1 MNEILMSAT
10 INPDIRTGLIMK
22 INDKITPKTANV
34 SSHPHPLA
42 PFLCSST
49 APPIPQIDWNITQ
62 NPTKYEST
70 IAITSGDIDIR
81 MIPNNKS
88 IIPLTKVHPQPL
100 SVFLFDT
107 ANIISK
113 TPLTK
118 KVTENTIDNAVIVVH
133 GDVKHQIP
141 SIIASSPINN
151 ETHQYL
157 TACFT
162 E

>member
-10 INPDIRTGLIMK
+10 INPDVKTGLIMK
-22 INDKITPKTANV
+22 INDRITPKTANV
-34 SSHPHPLA
+34 SNHPHPLA

-118 KVTENTIDNAVIVVH
+118 KVTDNLLWSSVLKRFINTCL
-133 GDVKHQIP
+133 QFR
-141 SIIASSPINN
+141 
-151 ETHQYL
+151 EW
-157 TACFT
+157 
-162 E
+162 